1 MKQLLAAAVLA
12 GFTLTASAAIEY
24 THAPPAD
31 ACPAG
36 TVASVPSYK
45 WQDGHFVQDGWV
57 CEGLE
62 D

>member
-1 MKQLLAAAVLA
+1 MKQLLAVAVLA
-12 GFTLTASAAIEY
+12 GFALTASAAIQY
-24 THAPPAD
+24 THAPSAD

-45 WQDGHFVQDGWV
+45 GQDGHFVRDGWV